1 VIKEFR
7 ELRDILKEKMLKRR
21 KLVSKRG
28 AINIKYK
35 ESGILKNQ
43 DSIKV
48 LYKHKLAKMTQ
59 LANV

>member
-35 ESGILKNQ
+35 ESGILKN
-43 DSIKV
+43 
-48 LYKHKLAKMTQ
+48 
-59 LANV
+59 